1 MPIKKFYIVGDG
13 KVIDVGLR
21 PSVVTIGLTYDLKA
35 AARNLYKE
43 NKVEVIISGAE
54 EGIQQF
60 WERVKREDIRAVRDE
75 KAYTVTELEAYVGME
90 PDWAYYSSASLM
102 EQIYK
107 GVSIMTGVEQ
117 RMGGVEKRMNGVDK
131 NLGAMQQTFAS
142 VQNSLKGIDEKFGEM
157 INRFGIFGEYVKAL
171 GEELDILPQ
180 RIADAIKKTE

>member
-60 WERVKREDIRAVRDE
+60 WERVKREGIRAVRDE
-75 KAYTVTELEAYVGME
+75 KAYTVTELEPYVGME
-90 PDWAYYSSASLM
+90 PY
-102 EQIYK
+102 
-107 GVSIMTGVEQ
+107 
-117 RMGGVEKRMNGVDK
+117 
-131 NLGAMQQTFAS
+131 
-142 VQNSLKGIDEKFGEM
+142 
-157 INRFGIFGEYVKAL
+157 
-171 GEELDILPQ
+171 
-180 RIADAIKKTE
+180 

>member
-21 PSVVTIGLTYDLKA
+21 PSVVTIGLAYDLKV
-35 AARNLYKE
+35 AARNLYTEK
-43 NKVEVIISGAE
+43 KVEVIVTRGTE

-117 RMGGVEKRMNGVDK
+117 RMGGVKKRMNGIDK
-131 NLGAMQQTFAS
+131 NLG
-142 VQNSLKGIDEKFGEM
+142 VC
-157 INRFGIFGEYVKAL
+157 NRRLHLF
-171 GEELDILPQ
+171 
-180 RIADAIKKTE
+180 RIR